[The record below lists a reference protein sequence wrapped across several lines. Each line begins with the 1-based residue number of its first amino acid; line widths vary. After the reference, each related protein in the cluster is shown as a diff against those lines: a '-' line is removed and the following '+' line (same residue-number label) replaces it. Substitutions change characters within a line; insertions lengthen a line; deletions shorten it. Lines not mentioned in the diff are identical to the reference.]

1 MKCRCPLANAT
12 RDACTNGDTFYCPEH
27 GVMIYWTRCGHW
39 HPEIPLDS
47 DWSSIASAQGQ
58 P

>member
-1 MKCRCPLANAT
+1 MKCPCPLAKAT

-39 HPEIPLDS
+39 HPEIPLDDGERVES
-47 DWSSIASAQGQ
+47 GASAQG
-58 P
+58 